1 MRRVGPDQAPGVNFL
16 AELKRRNVIRV
27 AVFYG
32 VASWLVLQVADL
44 LFDIIGVPGWSLR
57 LVLGILLLGFPLAL
71 IFSWIYELT
80 PDGLKR
86 ESELDP
92 AAGPSAPTAHRLNV
106 ATVVVVLIGIVVVAA
121 DRLLPGAGDGT
132 ASTPPALAAE
142 ATPNADSRTAEPVA
156 AEPAALP
163 SIAVLP
169 FENFSGQ
176 EEDEYF
182 SDGLADTVLHQL
194 AQVRGLR
201 VIARNSTFQF
211 KGTNLDVREI
221 GQRLGVTNVLEGSV
235 QRYGDQVRV
244 IAQLVRAADG
254 AHIWSESFDYA
265 FDDIFALHDAI
276 AAAVTSQMK
285 VALLPEDRARLA
297 LGGTENPAAYDLAM
311 LAIAEHNKRFSP
323 SMVERLASDEAY
335 LPLQLLRRALSLDP
349 DYVDAMLGIAGI
361 YNSLAWQTSNPER
374 YRDYL
379 DKGERMV
386 DRAIELAP
394 GYSAAWAEK
403 GSFERRRG
411 KADAGIR
418 ALERAI
424 SLNAN
429 DADAHGVLAVAHLP
443 GNPEA
448 AIHHMDRKQALDP
461 ETRFFRPKVIALS
474 LLGRVDEAVDLAKST
489 LVGEAW
495 DEMTLADLAEME
507 LWARGRPDEAARWA
521 GRLLA
526 SQPDSLRGAEV
537 MASAWMAAGDLER
550 ARAWLPR
557 IEAGRTESRDV
568 MFFRISLRLRSG
580 DSAGAR
586 ALLAETPVVEESSWR
601 RELEAVLCVLDDD
614 FECAATALERAAEIT
629 AAEGAAGE
637 ATHSARLQ
645 QDLLG
650 AAIAAHTGNDAG
662 PLARAVLEDL
672 RELPRTSWGGPRIEF
687 RDAEAYVLLGD
698 IGGALEA
705 LEATLL
711 PDGGIVPY
719 DSFRTLADE
728 GFVLSRLD
736 GEPRYEDWKARFRA
750 RRAALRDRMI
760 RMEAAG
766 EIPRA

>member
-1 MRRVGPDQAPGVNFL
+1 MSLFT
-16 AELKRRNVIRV
+16 ELKRRNVIRV

-44 LFDIIGVPGWSLR
+44 LFDIIGVPEWSLR

-92 AAGPSAPTAHRLNV
+92 AAGPSAATAHRLNV

-121 DRLLPGAGDGT
+121 DRLLPGTGDGAALSRGGAT
-132 ASTPPALAAE
+132 ADATPPVDTRA
-142 ATPNADSRTAEPVA
+142 AEPVA

-201 VIARNSTFQF
+201 VIA
-211 KGTNLDVREI
+211 
-221 GQRLGVTNVLEGSV
+221 
-235 QRYGDQVRV
+235 
-244 IAQLVRAADG
+244 QLVRTADG
-254 AHIWSESFDYA
+254 AHVWSESFDYA

-323 SMVERLASDEAY
+323 SMVERLASDEDY

-349 DYVDAMLGIAGI
+349 DYVDAMLGVAGI

-379 DKGERMV
+379 DKGEQMV

-403 GSFERRRG
+403 GSFDRRRG
-411 KADAGIR
+411 NADAGLR

-429 DADAHGVLAVAHLP
+429 DADVHGMLAVAHLP
-443 GNPEA
+443 GNPGA

-461 ETRFFRPKVIALS
+461 ENTFFRPKVIALS
-474 LLGRVDEAVDLAKST
+474 LLGRVDEAMDLAKSA

-507 LWARGRPDEAARWA
+507 LSARGRPDGVAEC
-521 GRLLA
+521 GVF
-526 SQPDSLRGAEV
+526 PDLVAPPERRQRG
-537 MASAWMAAGDLER
+537 R
-550 ARAWLPR
+550 ARA
-557 IEAGRTESRDV
+557 AGGNPGRRRVELVAGTGSR
-568 MFFRISLRLRSG
+568 
-580 DSAGAR
+580 
-586 ALLAETPVVEESSWR
+586 PV
-601 RELEAVLCVLDDD
+601 
-614 FECAATALERAAEIT
+614 
-629 AAEGAAGE
+629 
-637 ATHSARLQ
+637 
-645 QDLLG
+645 
-650 AAIAAHTGNDAG
+650 
-662 PLARAVLEDL
+662 
-672 RELPRTSWGGPRIEF
+672 
-687 RDAEAYVLLGD
+687 
-698 IGGALEA
+698 
-705 LEATLL
+705 
-711 PDGGIVPY
+711 
-719 DSFRTLADE
+719 
-728 GFVLSRLD
+728 
-736 GEPRYEDWKARFRA
+736 RA
-750 RRAALRDRMI
+750 RRRFRVRRDRS
-760 RMEAAG
+760 
-766 EIPRA
+766 